1 MTCPDI
7 HKFHL
12 TCWTFEFEITPAT
25 RNQTGL
31 GYWLMLHTSFV
42 FSYRCWTPKIYGRGQ
57 SPSLTHGCGMASHSW
72 ECSIHCI
79 SYVKTTCYKN
89 CKNDHSWFFPKNF
102 YFEIHCFRMVRNFC
116 FEAKTWFAWYEPYW
130 LLHGQ
135 IHLSMQPPAHCSL
148 QLLYT
153 LTLRSS
159 WSIKISYL
167 ALAGKDN
174 SEGLAIFSQ
183 VQPRNSILRCMLLT
197 VNIKHH
203 LK

>member
-42 FSYRCWTPKIYGRGQ
+42 FSCRCWTPKTYGRGQ

-79 SYVKTTCYKN
+79 SYVKTTCDKN
-89 CKNDHSWFFPKNF
+89 CKNDHSWFVPKNF

-116 FEAKTWFAWYEPYW
+116 FETKTWFAHVRTILVAAWTDESVHAATSTLFSATSIYFNPTIKLEYKNK
-130 LLHGQ
+130 LFGIGRKGQ
-135 IHLSMQPPAHCSL
+135 FRRFGNFFTGATKKLNPTMYA
-148 QLLYT
+148 T
-153 LTLRSS
+153 
-159 WSIKISYL
+159 
-167 ALAGKDN
+167 
-174 SEGLAIFSQ
+174 
-183 VQPRNSILRCMLLT
+183 
-197 VNIKHH
+197 
-203 LK
+203 